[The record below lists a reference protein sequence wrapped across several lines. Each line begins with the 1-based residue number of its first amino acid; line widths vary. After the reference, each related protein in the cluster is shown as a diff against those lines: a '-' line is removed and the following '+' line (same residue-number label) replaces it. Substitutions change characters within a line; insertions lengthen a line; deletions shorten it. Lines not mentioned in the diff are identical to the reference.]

1 MAATVETIPGEVAV
15 TTIIHQEQEEE
26 EVKTVVVDQATG
38 TVSVTTTT
46 TTTVTTSSRSEAAL
60 HIAGDTVSVIAP
72 PAVSA
77 GFSIAQY
84 WVKFGFDTA
93 RFFIGGSA
101 QVLNSDVLRGVD
113 TIVGVAHEATKQSLN
128 LAEGITQV
136 SLSGSSW
143 LLKQFG
149 AKEGASL
156 RIFFGEETA
165 DALSIVALCADEV
178 YAPLRHL
185 RSDQILSA
193 VYALSSLQSLF
204 AYEDVVE
211 EKHDLRIAGLLE
223 QPYMKDAHRM
233 LKFASAAY
241 GWQFCTALNIL
252 PVFDNVRTDRD
263 CIKYLTGVED
273 IILEDWTSVPFRPG
287 YFVCVDGETGS
298 VIVAFRGT
306 ANLHDGL
313 IDLSCTPCDF
323 LGGKAHAGFVA
334 SAAKLSTALKP
345 LIEDTLACHPGFK
358 LVLTGHSLGAAMAS
372 MMAIDLV
379 DAFPDLECYAFS
391 APCIA
396 SLDVSLLFSKN
407 IFSFVHG
414 PDMVSRWSL
423 QTTKSL
429 SQALET
435 VHSYGSANVLSS
447 FAKSRDGESAEEK
460 DAAKAELRKL
470 WEAVVLSQDASD
482 YFFPA
487 GKLIMIDPK
496 FPDTRS
502 GFMAHSD
509 LGAILLFPEALSTHL
524 PNTMLKSFDKISNIA
539 K

>member
-38 TVSVTTTT
+38 TVSVTTTTT

-204 AYEDVVE
+204 W
-211 EKHDLRIAGLLE
+211 KR
-223 QPYMKDAHRM
+223 
-233 LKFASAAY
+233 
-241 GWQFCTALNIL
+241 N
-252 PVFDNVRTDRD
+252 
-263 CIKYLTGVED
+263 
-273 IILEDWTSVPFRPG
+273 
-287 YFVCVDGETGS
+287 
-298 VIVAFRGT
+298 
-306 ANLHDGL
+306 
-313 IDLSCTPCDF
+313 
-323 LGGKAHAGFVA
+323 
-334 SAAKLSTALKP
+334 
-345 LIEDTLACHPGFK
+345 
-358 LVLTGHSLGAAMAS
+358 
-372 MMAIDLV
+372 
-379 DAFPDLECYAFS
+379 
-391 APCIA
+391 
-396 SLDVSLLFSKN
+396 
-407 IFSFVHG
+407 
-414 PDMVSRWSL
+414 
-423 QTTKSL
+423 
-429 SQALET
+429 
-435 VHSYGSANVLSS
+435 
-447 FAKSRDGESAEEK
+447 
-460 DAAKAELRKL
+460 
-470 WEAVVLSQDASD
+470 
-482 YFFPA
+482 
-487 GKLIMIDPK
+487 MI
-496 FPDTRS
+496 
-502 GFMAHSD
+502 
-509 LGAILLFPEALSTHL
+509 
-524 PNTMLKSFDKISNIA
+524 
-539 K
+539 